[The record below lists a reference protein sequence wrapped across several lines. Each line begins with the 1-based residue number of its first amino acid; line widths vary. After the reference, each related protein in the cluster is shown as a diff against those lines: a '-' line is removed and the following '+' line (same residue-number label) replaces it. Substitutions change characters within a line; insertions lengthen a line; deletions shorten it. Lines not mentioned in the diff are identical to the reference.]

1 MNGDISI
8 RVLTGN
14 DPALREVVSDLARLR
29 IEIFRDFPYLY
40 DGTLAYEERYISTY
54 LECAE
59 SLFVIAL
66 DGERVVGVATAL
78 PLGEETDEFKQP
90 FIEAGIDPEKVFYCG
105 ESVLLAA
112 YRGRG
117 IYRRFLAEREAY
129 ARRLG
134 RFDRISMCAVVRPD
148 DHPLRP
154 PGYVSLDAVWDHF
167 GYQPRP
173 DLVAS
178 FAWKDLDE
186 DQSSTKPMVFREK
199 ML

>member
-1 MNGDISI
+1 MNGDITI

-148 DHPLRP
+148 DHPRRP
-154 PGYVSLDAVWDHF
+154 PDYVSLDAVWDHF